1 MTTYSLIDTEEIGS
15 DPIKSLFLIDQ
26 FDSSVAEYEILNE
39 QYSSTDNGY
48 VNIVQEVEITL
59 NAALPQSFTQTLLDQ
74 LGAAET
80 SHLVHN
86 TTIFIQDEDVAQS
99 TVGNNTRYQSDAFSH
114 YNIRNDEYERLSE
127 VNNER
132 IFPNY
137 LLGALWKKEGPL
149 QLSNTKIEEY
159 YTMFNAIPSLV
170 DSNILSEPPRIN
182 GYEFDNEEIAFN
194 SNGFIDSA
202 LEEKTDYYKVL
213 LNNFN
218 EPRDLYASANTHV
231 YVDFDYT
238 QTDSTKTGNTPFFN
252 RIKLP
257 FANRAVPTVFPN
269 GTLGEQQQTVNSYSP
284 INVIFSQCQLS
295 DVLLKSFRQSNSINR
310 NFTVNGNEMDIKV
323 YDILDLIENIDVA
336 GLEDRSDEMFLK
348 SPNEPLISQ
357 QNNPFL
363 FFFYKL
369 KLKGKMRNRNKTNLK
384 TFEDLIVR
392 GEPHKKE
399 NIGFKV
405 VKRIQGRNT
414 PIQTFYFANRVGLED
429 FVDTQ
434 VKFDRVYTYEV
445 IALYAIYG
453 SEYSYTFITLPDIT
467 LPDEERKFTIRFQ
480 NNPSIKIAE
489 LPVKTHTMRI
499 VDPPPIL
506 PEISFFNQ
514 KTTKNML
521 KINFEHQ
528 DGNYV
533 DEYNIRPIR
542 SFAGNQEYLSKL
554 NQYFNSD
561 NVLMHTGKTSE
572 GIYEIYRLE
581 QPPKTIKDFEN
592 SLIAVVQSGVVYAN
606 GQRSKN
612 GVFVDYI
619 RHQQRYYYAFRVLTH
634 RGNPS
639 ELSPVYEVEM
649 YEDADETFMSYGI
662 YEMEEREEFSR
673 NNKMR
678 KYLQIVPNFEHI
690 TPNDVDLISEFTNT
704 NNALTALTLG
714 LKDLDQ
720 KLFEYNNKNRYIKLR
735 LESKNS
741 GKKIDLNLMF
751 DIKKQTN

>member
-159 YTMFNAIPSLV
+159 YTMFNAIPSLA

-295 DVLLKSFRQSNSINR
+295 DVLLKSFRFHGVFI
-310 NFTVNGNEMDIKV
+310 
-323 YDILDLIENIDVA
+323 YDHYVPGGWI
-336 GLEDRSDEMFLK
+336 
-348 SPNEPLISQ
+348 
-357 QNNPFL
+357 
-363 FFFYKL
+363 
-369 KLKGKMRNRNKTNLK
+369 
-384 TFEDLIVR
+384 
-392 GEPHKKE
+392 
-399 NIGFKV
+399 FKV
-405 VKRIQGRNT
+405 FRRKR
-414 PIQTFYFANRVGLED
+414 FF
-429 FVDTQ
+429 
-434 VKFDRVYTYEV
+434 
-445 IALYAIYG
+445 G
-453 SEYSYTFITLPDIT
+453 S
-467 LPDEERKFTIRFQ
+467 
-480 NNPSIKIAE
+480 
-489 LPVKTHTMRI
+489 
-499 VDPPPIL
+499 
-506 PEISFFNQ
+506 
-514 KTTKNML
+514 
-521 KINFEHQ
+521 
-528 DGNYV
+528 
-533 DEYNIRPIR
+533 
-542 SFAGNQEYLSKL
+542 
-554 NQYFNSD
+554 
-561 NVLMHTGKTSE
+561 
-572 GIYEIYRLE
+572 
-581 QPPKTIKDFEN
+581 
-592 SLIAVVQSGVVYAN
+592 
-606 GQRSKN
+606 
-612 GVFVDYI
+612 
-619 RHQQRYYYAFRVLTH
+619 
-634 RGNPS
+634 
-639 ELSPVYEVEM
+639 
-649 YEDADETFMSYGI
+649 
-662 YEMEEREEFSR
+662 
-673 NNKMR
+673 
-678 KYLQIVPNFEHI
+678 
-690 TPNDVDLISEFTNT
+690 
-704 NNALTALTLG
+704 
-714 LKDLDQ
+714 
-720 KLFEYNNKNRYIKLR
+720 
-735 LESKNS
+735 
-741 GKKIDLNLMF
+741 
-751 DIKKQTN
+751 